1 VTLIHQILKKI
12 KALKSPDFFFTTVN
26 RGSQNIKGCLIF
38 FFLFSHLVYSQIWL
52 NILLWMIA
60 SLATLQNW
68 EKKKKKSDKSDQKN
82 CIFGGGC
89 HKIMFVGY
97 NFKISLK

>member
-1 VTLIHQILKKI
+1 
-12 KALKSPDFFFTTVN
+12 
-26 RGSQNIKGCLIF
+26 
-38 FFLFSHLVYSQIWL
+38 
-52 NILLWMIA
+52 MIA